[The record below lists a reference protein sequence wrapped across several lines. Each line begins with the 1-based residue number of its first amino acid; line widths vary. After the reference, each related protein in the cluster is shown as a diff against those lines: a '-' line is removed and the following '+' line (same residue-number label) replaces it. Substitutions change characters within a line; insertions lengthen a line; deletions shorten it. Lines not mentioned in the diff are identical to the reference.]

1 MSSLERCPL
10 FRVSC
15 SNACI
20 VPSILFHI
28 YVRADVEV
36 AFGHAEE
43 VLVYESQAVFNVCLT
58 KHGESSCPVSAL
70 VTTCSSIS
78 LDLPP
83 ATSEWEGG
91 VCLCEG
97 ERGVCLCEGEVG
109 VCLCEGEGGVCLCE
123 GEGGVCLCE
132 GEGGVCLSEGEEGG
146 V

>member
-70 VTTCSSIS
+70 VTTCSSSS

-83 ATSEWEGG
+83 ATSEWEECAF
-91 VCLCEG
+91 VREREG
-97 ERGVCLCEGEVG
+97 CACVRGR
-109 VCLCEGEGGVCLCE
+109 
-123 GEGGVCLCE
+123 
-132 GEGGVCLSEGEEGG
+132 
-146 V
+146 